1 MNWNLL
7 MYLIFFLVMAVFS
20 MVYLTQIPAEKL
32 RGFGNFIKKVNDSL
46 PLAKICEAI
55 KSIFGSSNSNEV

>member
-1 MNWNLL
+1 
-7 MYLIFFLVMAVFS
+7 